1 MMKSGEPGGQSEM
14 HLSKTPSI
22 QSLLDSDIE
31 SVSSYQYGEFEELD
45 EVEYALPASDAPSL
59 EEILNCKQLD
69 ISEDGIENK
78 HNEPAT
84 CSGLHI
90 EVLQAVSQQ
99 VAQAEERSSA
109 GPATTLSVGTN
120 GRLTVGTAHG
130 HILSFHDQTLRW
142 VSDKYTD
149 LGAIASLAYNQDGSR
164 LLAGFA
170 RGPVYQYE
178 SKHGDVL
185 RKITFSGDIWG
196 TLKVTWAGTGGIL
209 LDTGGSVW
217 LMRFTRPLGVRST
230 KVSCIF
236 SGSRGEV
243 LALAAKDAR
252 ILALATHTRIIVV
265 CGGQAAGV
273 KLMGPT
279 HMMPVLEW
287 FDSKSDIL
295 VYARGHFLIWLKLSF
310 TGTTI
315 SLQPLKRVELKTVPM
330 FLGWLS
336 PLSAIIFDSTESISI
351 MDDQFDEPLDL
362 SHIQPVYASA
372 FYKGHWTEGRVSLA
386 MSRAGE
392 TALAGAC
399 IVDGILTILGRK
411 GIVRVRLRDVITRS
425 KMFMS
430 SGHYLEA
437 LKLLS
442 STRGTESVMVAREFV
457 ATFIEKPH
465 ILCNKNVANEA
476 VKICIKLGLSD
487 ELWSQLWENC
497 SQQTALVEAL
507 GDAAVRG
514 DFVDDPPT
522 PDYTQALIERLADV
536 EPDLVER
543 VLASLPLTS
552 INVHRASIFTRQRK
566 LWRGVG
572 ALVAALD
579 GCSGA
584 MRELTGYVDAACGV
598 RRGESCAC
606 AGAALVLCAADALA
620 GRSPV
625 ARPLPAHALP
635 SARHDA
641 LQALLHENQG
651 KSPLRVMVEH
661 DVSSAMRLLEQ
672 CSREPPFA
680 GPLGKQNRLR
690 VARALLT
697 FTTTSGDPQDQERTL
712 EIIEFLGGQLQNGAL
727 PLDQQLIQ
735 NIQDLVA
742 SIENEKSDRAW
753 IGILMRMRNQ
763 RDQLFADYR
772 NHIERPRIL
781 WKVDSLIDRHDEAI
795 KQFFDIESPSQQD
808 IDEFFVYIQSI
819 ISSSDI
825 RKRLH
830 DFLPKIIELRPG
842 AVAALL
848 TDEQSSGAVADTMRV
863 LRDERALQFGKCL
876 LDMGRLRGEAATVY
890 LRHLC
895 VSEPADVRH
904 FLTKHS
910 GLVRPEDALALVT
923 ELGPKDAEPICLEA
937 TGDYKGAL
945 DALLNM
951 ITEDDQE
958 RVAMEACELCV
969 RVCGTVPRA
978 DGQEMWT
985 RLLRHLPAVPPALV
999 FEAFAYLPLEEL
1011 LSKTVNSV
1019 QTVAGEEDIG

>member
-1 MMKSGEPGGQSEM
+1 MSIQNSYLLRAGRSFND
-14 HLSKTPSI
+14 LSK
-22 QSLLDSDIE
+22 LLDLDLFTTPIR
-31 SVSSYQYGEFEELD
+31 QLD

-84 CSGLHI
+84 CSGLYI
-90 EVLQAVSQQ
+90 EFLQAVSQQ
-99 VAQAEERSSA
+99 VAQAE
-109 GPATTLSVGTN
+109 
-120 GRLTVGTAHG
+120 
-130 HILSFHDQTLRW
+130 
-142 VSDKYTD
+142 
-149 LGAIASLAYNQDGSR
+149 
-164 LLAGFA
+164 
-170 RGPVYQYE
+170 
-178 SKHGDVL
+178 
-185 RKITFSGDIWG
+185 
-196 TLKVTWAGTGGIL
+196 
-209 LDTGGSVW
+209 
-217 LMRFTRPLGVRST
+217 
-230 KVSCIF
+230 
-236 SGSRGEV
+236 
-243 LALAAKDAR
+243 
-252 ILALATHTRIIVV
+252 
-265 CGGQAAGV
+265 
-273 KLMGPT
+273 
-279 HMMPVLEW
+279 
-287 FDSKSDIL
+287 
-295 VYARGHFLIWLKLSF
+295 
-310 TGTTI
+310 
-315 SLQPLKRVELKTVPM
+315 
-330 FLGWLS
+330 
-336 PLSAIIFDSTESISI
+336 
-351 MDDQFDEPLDL
+351 
-362 SHIQPVYASA
+362 
-372 FYKGHWTEGRVSLA
+372 GHWTEGRVSLA

-425 KMFMS
+425 KIFMS

-465 ILCNKNVANEA
+465 ILLTNC
-476 VKICIKLGLSD
+476 GLSCGRIV
-487 ELWSQLWENC
+487 LSRQHWSRHW
-497 SQQTALVEAL
+497 
-507 GDAAVRG
+507 G
-514 DFVDDPPT
+514 
-522 PDYTQALIERLADV
+522 
-536 EPDLVER
+536 
-543 VLASLPLTS
+543 
-552 INVHRASIFTRQRK
+552 TRPCE
-566 LWRGVG
+566 GI
-572 ALVAALD
+572 
-579 GCSGA
+579 SGA

-598 RRGESCAC
+598 RRGEPCAC

-620 GRSPV
+620 GRSP
-625 ARPLPAHALP
+625 
-635 SARHDA
+635 
-641 LQALLHENQG
+641 
-651 KSPLRVMVEH
+651 
-661 DVSSAMRLLEQ
+661 
-672 CSREPPFA
+672 
-680 GPLGKQNRLR
+680 
-690 VARALLT
+690 
-697 FTTTSGDPQDQERTL
+697 DQERTL

-945 DALLNM
+945 DALLNT

-1019 QTVAGEEDIG
+1019 QVRRILADGANGLAAWECAKRIAGVEAHEALARSLVEARRGIAVRAPCVRCGEKLDSRVGIRTAHCSRAYHADCDVYPICHCGKRLPTNILNLPPSLPHSRQLDNPLDSLQVVAPPRPDLEGVV

>member
-1 MMKSGEPGGQSEM
+1 MSIQNSYLLRAGRSFND
-14 HLSKTPSI
+14 LSK
-22 QSLLDSDIE
+22 LLDLDLFTTPIR
-31 SVSSYQYGEFEELD
+31 QLD

-84 CSGLHI
+84 CSGLYI
-90 EVLQAVSQQ
+90 EFLQAVSQQ

-178 SKHGDVL
+178 SKNGDVL

-425 KMFMS
+425 KIFMS

-465 ILCNKNVANEA
+465 ILLTNC
-476 VKICIKLGLSD
+476 GLSCGRIV
-487 ELWSQLWENC
+487 LSRQHWSRHW
-497 SQQTALVEAL
+497 
-507 GDAAVRG
+507 G
-514 DFVDDPPT
+514 
-522 PDYTQALIERLADV
+522 
-536 EPDLVER
+536 
-543 VLASLPLTS
+543 
-552 INVHRASIFTRQRK
+552 TRPCE
-566 LWRGVG
+566 GI
-572 ALVAALD
+572 
-579 GCSGA
+579 
-584 MRELTGYVDAACGV
+584 
-598 RRGESCAC
+598 
-606 AGAALVLCAADALA
+606 
-620 GRSPV
+620 
-625 ARPLPAHALP
+625 
-635 SARHDA
+635 
-641 LQALLHENQG
+641 
-651 KSPLRVMVEH
+651 
-661 DVSSAMRLLEQ
+661 SSAMRLLEQ

-697 FTTTSGDPQDQERTL
+697 FTTTSGDSQDQERTL

-863 LRDERALQFGKCL
+863 RRILADGANGLAAWECAKRIAGV
-876 LDMGRLRGEAATVY
+876 EA
-890 LRHLC
+890 H
-895 VSEPADVRH
+895 E
-904 FLTKHS
+904 
-910 GLVRPEDALALVT
+910 ALARSLVEARRGIAVRAPCVRCGEKLDSRVGIRT
-923 ELGPKDAEPICLEA
+923 AHCSRAYHADCDVYPICHCGKRLPTNILNLPPSLPHSRQLDNPLDSLQVVAPPRPDLE
-937 TGDYKGAL
+937 G
-945 DALLNM
+945 
-951 ITEDDQE
+951 
-958 RVAMEACELCV
+958 VV
-969 RVCGTVPRA
+969 
-978 DGQEMWT
+978 
-985 RLLRHLPAVPPALV
+985 
-999 FEAFAYLPLEEL
+999 
-1011 LSKTVNSV
+1011 
-1019 QTVAGEEDIG
+1019 